1 MKGEEHLWGVLND
14 KLDTLSAT
22 NHLAEAIRVGES
34 ALEIAKRSFGAG
46 DARLAFSYE
55 KLGLLHE
62 QNGNRSGA
70 KAYLVNAHRLLA
82 RMRPADAEAVFRSSR
97 RLGQLCNELGHTE
110 EAIDFFEQAVA
121 AAPQVPGLPFSDLGA
136 LLNNV
141 ALMCRKAGRGT
152 AAEPYYLRA
161 LQIYESQL
169 GPEHP
174 DVASVLNN
182 QASFIQTR
190 SVLRRRNRFI
200 SARSPSARK
209 YFLPA
214 TPTSP
219 NRNAISPSFIIRG
232 AITSGLQNFIALR
245 SRLGRKQRPNRQ
257 RNTKSWRRTTP
268 IFSVHSVR
276 PAKRTRSKTGPARN
290 DAVDCGCAGCADKSA
305 SLRQF
310 FELTWRN
317 WQTRTAQDRMGQP
330 VEVRVLS

>member
-22 NHLAEAIRVGES
+22 NHMAEAIRVGES
-34 ALEIAKRSFGAG
+34 ALEIAKRSFGPA
-46 DARLAFSYE
+46 DVRLAFSYE

-82 RMRPADAEAVFRSSR
+82 RMRPADDEAVFRSSR

-121 AAPQVPGLPFSDLGA
+121 AAPQVHGLPFSDLGA

-169 GPEHP
+169 GLEHP

-182 QASFIQTR
+182 LGVFYTNEKRFAEAEQVHLRALAIREKVFPASHPDIAQSKCNLAVVYHSRGDYERASELYRASLQAWEEATAKPPEEYEVVAANYADLLR
-190 SVLRRRNRFI
+190 SLGK
-200 SARSPSARK
+200 ARK
-209 YFLPA
+209 AQALE
-214 TPTSP
+214 
-219 NRNAISPSFIIRG
+219 NRARKKRRG
-232 AITSGLQNFIALR
+232 
-245 SRLGRKQRPNRQ
+245 
-257 RNTKSWRRTTP
+257 
-268 IFSVHSVR
+268 
-276 PAKRTRSKTGPARN
+276 
-290 DAVDCGCAGCADKSA
+290 
-305 SLRQF
+305 
-310 FELTWRN
+310 
-317 WQTRTAQDRMGQP
+317 
-330 VEVRVLS
+330 

>member
-174 DVASVLNN
+174 DVAS
-182 QASFIQTR
+182 R
-190 SVLRRRNRFI
+190 SEEHTSELQ
-200 SARSPSARK
+200 SPM
-209 YFLPA
+209 YLVC
-214 TPTSP
+214 
-219 NRNAISPSFIIRG
+219 
-232 AITSGLQNFIALR
+232 
-245 SRLGRKQRPNRQ
+245 RLLLEK
-257 RNTKSWRRTTP
+257 
-268 IFSVHSVR
+268 
-276 PAKRTRSKTGPARN
+276 
-290 DAVDCGCAGCADKSA
+290 
-305 SLRQF
+305 
-310 FELTWRN
+310 
-317 WQTRTAQDRMGQP
+317 
-330 VEVRVLS
+330 

>member
-14 KLDTLSAT
+14 KLETLSAT
-22 NHLAEAIRVGES
+22 NHLAQAIRVGES

-70 KAYLVNAHRLLA
+70 KAYLINAHRLLA
-82 RMRPADAEAVFRSSR
+82 RMRPADDEAVFRSSR

-161 LQIYESQL
+161 LQIYETQL

-182 QASFIQTR
+182 LGVFYTNEKRFTEAEQVHLRALAIREKVFPASHPDIAQSKCNLAVVYHSRGDYERASELYRASLQAWEEATAKPPEEYEVVAANYADLLR
-190 SVLRRRNRFI
+190 SLGK
-200 SARSPSARK
+200 ARK
-209 YFLPA
+209 AHALE
-214 TPTSP
+214 
-219 NRNAISPSFIIRG
+219 NRARKKRRG
-232 AITSGLQNFIALR
+232 
-245 SRLGRKQRPNRQ
+245 
-257 RNTKSWRRTTP
+257 
-268 IFSVHSVR
+268 
-276 PAKRTRSKTGPARN
+276 
-290 DAVDCGCAGCADKSA
+290 
-305 SLRQF
+305 
-310 FELTWRN
+310 
-317 WQTRTAQDRMGQP
+317 
-330 VEVRVLS
+330 